1 MTLINGDY
9 MHHNLNFGI
18 IVSYLTTW
26 HEKENDVSKLIDSYE
41 DSYINLKAYHYQIKT
56 INLESYEKL

>member
-41 DSYINLKAYHYQIKT
+41 DSYINLKA
-56 INLESYEKL
+56 